1 MANMDLDRNPID
13 MAAEEFCQRQRR
25 GEHPS
30 IDEYC
35 QRYPEHA
42 DQIRVLFPAIVAMEQ
57 LKSRSSSGTASQP
70 AALVEMPKQL
80 GDYRIVQEIGRG
92 GMGVVYEAI
101 QESLRRRVA
110 VKVFSN
116 LTLSEPRH
124 LRRFEREART
134 AANLHH
140 TNIVPVFGVGQQE
153 DLHYFAMQ
161 LIDGRGLD
169 EVLRE
174 LRRLCLDSETRD
186 YHALAPP
193 TSQVD
198 STFSVTA
205 AALHLMNGRLTSV
218 AATEQETDA
227 TRTAIQTCDQDLT
240 SPGITSTAILDPGD
254 TSNVAR
260 LAASKHSGSANTDS
274 THAFDGSPVYW
285 QSIAKI
291 GLQIADALEYAHEQ
305 GVLHRDIKP
314 ANLLLDAQGTVW
326 ITDFGLAKAIDQDD
340 LSLSGDVVGT
350 LRYMSPEQFNG
361 NHNKKSDVY
370 SLGLTLYELL
380 LLRPAFDD
388 PDRHRLIQQIAQ
400 GNPPKLRRLNPQI
413 PRDLETIVLTATA
426 VDPQHRYASAGAMA
440 RDLNRFLEDRPIL
453 ARRSG
458 PVERLWRWGRRN
470 PAVASLSTS
479 LLVVLLSSL
488 AWINVEWRQAEMEK
502 ERATAANRRA
512 ESNLRLALES
522 MDRMLQ
528 KFTPQWLEQPSAP
541 QVEGEEPEVPFQMT
555 VSENN
560 AEFLQQIL
568 KFYDQFAEENA
579 ENPDLRF
586 ATAKASSR
594 IGQIR
599 RRLGQPEQAEDAY
612 HRALELFAEMP
623 NDFEDHETLAI
634 ETAIAQREL
643 GLTLQLDL
651 QRRSR
656 TEDMLTLALRTLD
669 ASNPKKLSDK
679 ASLEVARTLH
689 ELGTLFLSSGK
700 RAEAHSN
707 HERELEILTRLRKQD
722 PGNPEARFLQARCNR
737 NLSLL
742 AFPSRRTE
750 SGATS
755 SSSQD
760 VKRARQNISE
770 AIELLEQLR
779 RDFPDFPDYQCELS
793 ETLVASARITM
804 AITSRDP
811 TATDAGRQAAIQ
823 LHTAIYLAEQLVR
836 VHPTIPRYRLA
847 LLAGHYRMA
856 ARLRDLK
863 QSSGALRH
871 HRKTV
876 ELCVELVEQFPEI
889 AIYQR
894 YLNHLYRQLIRA
906 VETRHGKDETWRQVV
921 TDAAQQMSKYLQAT
935 AAESSGLELARR
947 YHRLGE
953 LYYDLENFANAR
965 PAFETAVRYW
975 QGLDPELP
983 IIFALARTKHALGNS
998 LRELN
1003 ELELSQRELEEA
1015 ILLQRTLGF
1024 PRAPSTST
1032 PRTFW
1037 KQELR
1042 QQYRSLAN
1050 TLDLMGNRQEANHM
1064 RAEASKLLTPAPS
1077 TEAPPEPAA

>member
-1 MANMDLDRNPID
+1 RN
-13 MAAEEFCQRQRR
+13 E
-25 GEHPS
+25 
-30 IDEYC
+30 
-35 QRYPEHA
+35 
-42 DQIRVLFPAIVAMEQ
+42 
-57 LKSRSSSGTASQP
+57 
-70 AALVEMPKQL
+70 
-80 GDYRIVQEIGRG
+80 
-92 GMGVVYEAI
+92 
-101 QESLRRRVA
+101 
-110 VKVFSN
+110 
-116 LTLSEPRH
+116 
-124 LRRFEREART
+124 
-134 AANLHH
+134 
-140 TNIVPVFGVGQQE
+140 
-153 DLHYFAMQ
+153 
-161 LIDGRGLD
+161 
-169 EVLRE
+169 
-174 LRRLCLDSETRD
+174 
-186 YHALAPP
+186 
-193 TSQVD
+193 
-198 STFSVTA
+198 
-205 AALHLMNGRLTSV
+205 
-218 AATEQETDA
+218 
-227 TRTAIQTCDQDLT
+227 DLT
-240 SPGITSTAILDPGD
+240 SPGITSTAILDPED
-254 TSNVAR
+254 TKTIAR
-260 LAASKHSGSANTDS
+260 IATSKKNTSANGDS
-274 THAFDGSPVYW
+274 AQAFGGSPVYW

-291 GLQIADALEYAHEQ
+291 GLQIADALDYAHEQ

-361 NHNKKSDVY
+361 KHDKKSDVY

-470 PAVASLSTS
+470 PAIASLSTS

-488 AWINVEWRQAEMEK
+488 AWINIEWQQAEMEK

-528 KFTPQWLEQPSAP
+528 KFTPQWLQQPSAP

-599 RRLGQPEQAEDAY
+599 RRLGQPEQAEEAY
-612 HRALELFAEMP
+612 HRALELFADMP
-623 NDFEDHETLAI
+623 GDFDDRETLAI

-651 QRRSR
+651 QRRSQ
-656 TEDMLTLALRTLD
+656 TENMLTLALRTLD
-669 ASNPKKLSDK
+669 ASNPNKLSDK

-700 RAEAHSN
+700 RAEAHSK
-707 HERELEILTRLRKQD
+707 HVRELEILTRLRKLD
-722 PGNPEARFLQARCNR
+722 PGNPESRFLQARCNR

-742 AFPSRRTE
+742 AFPTRRTE
-750 SGATS
+750 SLAHS
-755 SSSQD
+755 DQD
-760 VKRARQNISE
+760 IKRAQRNISE

-793 ETLVASARITM
+793 ETLVASARISL
-804 AITSRDP
+804 AIAPRNQIPS
-811 TATDAGRQAAIQ
+811 DADRQAAIH

-856 ARLRDLK
+856 ARLRELK
-863 QSSGALRH
+863 QSQGALRH

-876 ELCVELVEQFPEI
+876 DLCVELVEQFPEI

-906 VETRHGKDETWRQVV
+906 VETHQGKDETWRQIV
-921 TDAAQQMSKYLQAT
+921 TAAARQMSSYLQAT
-935 AAESSGLELARR
+935 ATESSTTELARR

-953 LYYDLENFANAR
+953 LYYDLENFADAR
-965 PAFETAVRYW
+965 PAFESAVRYW
-975 QGLDPELP
+975 QGLDPDLP
-983 IIFALARTKHALGNS
+983 VIFALSRAKHALGNS
-998 LRELN
+998 LRQLDELD
-1003 ELELSQRELEEA
+1003 LAQRELEEA
-1015 ILLQRTLGF
+1015 ILLQRTLGV
-1024 PRAPSTST
+1024 PRTSSPGS

-1037 KQELR
+1037 RQELR
-1042 QQYRSLAN
+1042 LKYLSLAS
-1050 TLDLMGNRQEANHM
+1050 TLELMGSRQEANNM
-1064 RAEASKLLTPAPS
+1064 RTEANKLMLPAPRF
-1077 TEAPPEPAA
+1077 EAPPEPAM

>member
-1 MANMDLDRNPID
+1 MANMDLDRDPID
-13 MAAEEFCQRQRR
+13 MAAEEFCLRQRR

-42 DQIRVLFPAIVAMEQ
+42 DQIRELFPAIVAMEQ
-57 LKSRSSSGTASQP
+57 LKSRSSSGTASQQ
-70 AALVEMPKQL
+70 AEVAEMPKQL
-80 GDYRIVQEIGRG
+80 GDYRIVQEVGRG

-174 LRRLCLDSETRD
+174 LRRLCLDPESRD
-186 YHALAPP
+186 GDALAPS
-193 TSQVD
+193 TSQAD
-198 STFSVTA
+198 STFSVTE
-205 AALHLMNGRLTSV
+205 AALHLMNGGLTSV
-218 AATEQETDA
+218 LPTEHDSDA
-227 TRTAIQTCDQDLT
+227 TRTAIQARNEDLT
-240 SPGITSTAILDPGD
+240 SPGITSTAILAPKHTQTTASIT
-254 TSNVAR
+254 TSRKN
-260 LAASKHSGSANTDS
+260 ASVNSDGAQ
-274 THAFDGSPVYW
+274 AFSGSPVYW

-291 GLQIADALEYAHEQ
+291 GLQIADALDYAHEQ

-361 NHNKKSDVY
+361 KHDKKSDVY

-470 PAVASLSTS
+470 PAIASLSTS

-488 AWINVEWRQAEMEK
+488 AWINIEWQQAEMEK

-528 KFTPQWLEQPSAP
+528 KFTPQWLEQPPAP

-612 HRALELFAEMP
+612 HRALELFADMP
-623 NDFEDHETLAI
+623 DDFDDRETLAI

-651 QRRSR
+651 QRRSQ
-656 TEDMLTLALRTLD
+656 TENMLTLALRTLD
-669 ASNPKKLSDK
+669 ASNPNKLSDK

-700 RAEAHSN
+700 REEAHST
-707 HERELEILTRLRKQD
+707 HERELEILTRLRKLD
-722 PGNPEARFLQARCNR
+722 PGNPESRFLQARCNR

-742 AFPSRRTE
+742 AFPTRRAESR
-750 SGATS
+750 AHPD
-755 SSSQD
+755 QAI
-760 VKRARQNISE
+760 KRAQQNISE

-793 ETLVASARITM
+793 ETLVASARISL
-804 AITSRDP
+804 AITSRNP
-811 TATDAGRQAAIQ
+811 PPSDADRQAAIH

-863 QSSGALRH
+863 QSQGALRH

-876 ELCVELVEQFPEI
+876 DLCVELVEQFPEI

-906 VETRHGKDETWRQVV
+906 VETHQGKDETWRQAV
-921 TDAAQQMSKYLQAT
+921 TAAAQQMSTYLQAT
-935 AAESSGLELARR
+935 ASESSATELARR

-953 LYYDLENFANAR
+953 LYYDLENFADAR
-965 PAFETAVRYW
+965 PAFESAVRYW
-975 QGLDPELP
+975 QELDPDLP
-983 IIFALARTKHALGNS
+983 VIFALSRAKHALGNS
-998 LRELN
+998 LRQLDELD
-1003 ELELSQRELEEA
+1003 LSQRELEEA
-1015 ILLQRTLGF
+1015 ILLQRTLGV
-1024 PRAPSTST
+1024 
-1032 PRTFW
+1032 PRTSSPGSPGTFW
-1037 KQELR
+1037 RQELR
-1042 QQYRSLAN
+1042 RKYLSLAN
-1050 TLDLMGNRQEANHM
+1050 TLELMGSRQEANNM
-1064 RAEASKLLTPAPS
+1064 Q
-1077 TEAPPEPAA
+1077 TEANKIMVPAARIETPPEPAM